1 MVCRIGAF
9 SMRRSALCGPGWPG
23 YPLASLLP
31 GAPAHRPGLAGGSW
45 LRGHIQQAA
54 VPALPARAVLPSQ
67 RSRIYSSFC
76 GIGQCTVLDGK
87 YDIAPLVGAQHRAAP
102 GLQLCQHTGAWMAVG
117 VASPHADDA
126 ILGVGGI
133 QQLGT
138 GGSVAAMVAGLE
150 HSHRFQAAN
159 KLLFHRAFRIAGQQK
174 KSRRRIPPGS
184 PGRRCWRCHL
194 DSPPRAR
201 AVGAGLGPGKRN
213 RRPGRSGPGRRRLPR
228 FAACFQRCGYTLPH
242 PA

>member
-9 SMRRSALCGPGWPG
+9 SMRRSALCQPSPRRT
-23 YPLASLLP
+23 STS
-31 GAPAHRPGLAGGSW
+31 PGLAGGSW
-45 LRGHIQQAA
+45 LRGTSSRR
-54 VPALPARAVLPSQ
+54 PSGPSSTAVLPSQ

-76 GIGQCTVLDGK
+76 DIGQCTVLDGK

-138 GGSVAAMVAGLE
+138 GGERSLTYKG
-150 HSHRFQAAN
+150 
-159 KLLFHRAFRIAGQQK
+159 LLFQHQRLQAF
-174 KSRRRIPPGS
+174 
-184 PGRRCWRCHL
+184 
-194 DSPPRAR
+194 
-201 AVGAGLGPGKRN
+201 VM
-213 RRPGRSGPGRRRLPR
+213 
-228 FAACFQRCGYTLPH
+228 FLPH
-242 PA
+242 RIHSVLCFGLVLCIFVLTKKKCQFLELGEHTKILAFC